1 MTPILYSLQNCPY
14 AMRARYAIFKS
25 RTSVLI
31 RAIKLNNK
39 PDELLQASAKGTVP
53 VLVLHDGAP
62 EKGAEVIDESLE
74 IMLWA
79 LSSNDP
85 DNLLMSND
93 STALPKMLAFIAEI
107 ESQFIP
113 LSNAFSCAKR
123 YHEDNMIEQREAC
136 EHYLQSLEQ
145 RLRLNQYLFSDQETL
160 ADIAIMPFIRKF
172 ARIDKQWFKHSS
184 LTGLDAW
191 LQRYLTSAEF
201 SKVMKNYPLW
211 LPERRDVY
219 FGT

>member
-53 VLVLHDGAP
+53 VLVIHDGAP
-62 EKGAEVIDESLE
+62 EIGTEVIDESLE

-85 DNLLMSND
+85 DNLLMSNN

-123 YHEDNMIEQREAC
+123 YHEDNMLERREAC
-136 EHYLQSLEQ
+136 EHYLQALEQ
-145 RLRLNQYLFSDQETL
+145 RLRLNRYLFSDQETL

-184 LTGLDAW
+184 LTSLDAW

-219 FGT
+219 FGS